1 MFWDGFSK
9 ELQNGLGKL
18 FLCGIGA
25 IEGDVLVHH
34 GPESFNWIK
43 VRAIGRQLDQVDAA
57 VFALEK
63 SPDIRPFAVSG
74 VIPDHV
80 DNAFILIAVLN
91 LGQQLH
97 GTDAIHC
104 NRRDERRSKDLTV
117 QRALNV
123 DAGAACR
130 GFENTVHIYTRACL
144 FLNRNEY
151 ERQITPDLVIIDE
164 AFLS

>member
-1 MFWDGFSK
+1 M
-9 ELQNGLGKL
+9 
-18 FLCGIGA
+18 GA

-80 DNAFILIAVLN
+80 DNGFILIAVLN